1 MNDVTN
7 FSQRWAAFRPSK
19 AVWLWSCVAC
29 VIATMVVGFA
39 WGGWTTGGTAAKM
52 AADASDQARAEL
64 AATVCVARFMQAPDA
79 AAQLATLKETDNWKR
94 DDLIQKG
101 GWAKMA
107 GVEKAPSGTDSL
119 CAEKLA
125 SMDAPAAAPAAGKQ
139 EATDQE
145 STKQEAGG

>member
-1 MNDVTN
+1 MNDGSN
-7 FSQRWAAFRPSK
+7 LSQRWAGYQPSK
-19 AVWLWSCVAC
+19 ALWFWSCVAC

-101 GWAKMA
+101 GWAKVA
-107 GVEKAPSGTDSL
+107 GLDAAPSGADDL
-119 CAEKLA
+119 CAKKLA
-125 SMDAPAAAPAAGKQ
+125 SMEAPAAAPAAATQ

-145 STKQEAGG
+145 AAKQEAGG